1 VANGRLRRL
10 AVRRAGAQ
18 HILDPA
24 KSNVFGK
31 TAGGEDVPIV
41 NWIERAAYDT
51 DQSATS
57 VIDPAIDPEADSRI
71 MS

>member
-1 VANGRLRRL
+1 
-10 AVRRAGAQ
+10 VRRAGTQ
-18 HILDPA
+18 HILDPG

-41 NWIERAAYDT
+41 NWIECAAYDT